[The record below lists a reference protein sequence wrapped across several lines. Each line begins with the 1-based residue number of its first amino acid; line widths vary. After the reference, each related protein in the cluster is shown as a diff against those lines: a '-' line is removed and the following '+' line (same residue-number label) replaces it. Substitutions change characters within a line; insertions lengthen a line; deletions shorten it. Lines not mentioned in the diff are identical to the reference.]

1 MEYSA
6 TTMLKRWMLLSLGCV
21 LVVAGCHSES
31 NRQSGG
37 SSAESGGALKIV
49 FIPKVSGNSYFKG
62 ITQGFEDASKE
73 IHADF
78 TTQAPSTGDATS
90 QIQII
95 KDQIQRGVDVI
106 ALAANSPDALNPVLD
121 QARAKGITVI
131 TVDSDLTGNESHRD
145 AAVLGTD
152 FTKIGSS
159 EVELLGSLINYSGP
173 IAILSATTDAPNQN
187 VWIGG
192 MKETLKQPKYAKM
205 SLVDVVY
212 GDDDQQKSTTESQA
226 LLSKH
231 PDLRGI
237 ISPTFVGVQA
247 AAQTMQL
254 AGVYPGGPHATG
266 GGIQLTGL
274 CTPNSL
280 KSYVQK
286 GVVSSFQLWNLHDM
300 GYIAV
305 YLGQQNHT
313 GKLKAAEGVDFTAG
327 SVGKRTTGKL
337 NVVVAGPLLTFDKT
351 NIDKFD
357 F

>member
-1 MEYSA
+1 
-6 TTMLKRWMLLSLGCV
+6 MLKRWMLLSLGCV
-21 LVVAGCHSES
+21 LAIAGCHSEAPS
-31 NRQSGG
+31 SGG
-37 SSAESGGALKIV
+37 STTAAGGGALKIV
-49 FIPKVSGNSYFKG
+49 FIPKSSGNAYFKG
-62 ITQGFEDASKE
+62 IIQGFEDASKE

-78 TTQAPSTGDATS
+78 TTMAPAQADATS
-90 QIQII
+90 QISII

-131 TVDSDLTGNESHRD
+131 TVDADITGNESHRD
-145 AAVLGTD
+145 AAVEGTD
-152 FTKIGSS
+152 FTTIGSS

-187 VWIGG
+187 VWIAG
-192 MKETLKQPKYAKM
+192 MKEALKQPKYAKM
-205 SLVDVVY
+205 TLVDTVY
-212 GDDDQQKSTTESQA
+212 GDDDQQKSTTECQA

-247 AAQTMQL
+247 AAQTIQL
-254 AGVYPGGPHATG
+254 AGVYPGGPHAVG

-274 CTPNSL
+274 CTPLQL

-286 GVVSSFQLWNLHDM
+286 GVVTSFQLWDLHDM

-305 YLGQQNHT
+305 YLGKQIHDKT
-313 GKLKAAEGVDFTAG
+313 LKPAEGGEFTAG
-327 SVGKRTTGKL
+327 SVGKRPIGRL
-337 NVVVAGPLLTFDKT
+337 NVVVPGPLLTFNKS
-351 NIDKFD
+351 NIDKYNF
-357 F
+357 